1 MSVPEHGSIHQTQ
14 EEIEQGEKDQKS
26 GCLLRVDKNGFSLH
40 TVRAIE
46 SCFRFQQGV
55 TSTMTQTVG
64 IDMGL
69 HLVSQLTGRELALR
83 TARQMEF
90 DGQESNAAP
99 AME

>member
-1 MSVPEHGSIHQTQ
+1 
-14 EEIEQGEKDQKS
+14 
-26 GCLLRVDKNGFSLH
+26 
-40 TVRAIE
+40 
-46 SCFRFQQGV
+46 
-55 TSTMTQTVG
+55 MTQTVG